1 MPYLKK
7 GSTGPEVSL
16 LQGQLHRLGY
26 DPGPIDGAFGTK
38 TRRAVVAFQRRQEL
52 DPDGIVGPLTAREL
66 RGALREFVREGDTSP
81 APVIDGRGV
90 AVPSTG
96 NGEAPLV
103 IDRSVR
109 LNSGEYYRA
118 RHRKDL
124 IVLHHT
130 AGGSA
135 RSTVNWW
142 NQSPQRIATAYVIER
157 DGTIHEVFDPEYW
170 AYHLGL
176 SGTRGSVDRR
186 SIGIEIACE
195 GGLQGVGDF
204 YYSFDRII
212 PTTQFT
218 GPRYTHP
225 ESWRGY
231 RDYAAYTPEQTA
243 STVALTG
250 HLLERFDIP
259 RRTPRSHL
267 AHSNG
272 HRTYR
277 GVVGHHH
284 LRPDKSDLHPGF
296 AWGDLIRACGLQLTG

>member
-1 MPYLKK
+1 MPYLRK

-26 DPGPIDGAFGTK
+26 DPGPIDGDFGTK
-38 TRRAVVAFQRRQEL
+38 TRRAVVAFQKRYEL

-66 RGALREFVREGDTSP
+66 RGALREFVRDGGPERVTGDGGT
-81 APVIDGRGV
+81 GV
-90 AVPSTG
+90 AVPSTDRR
-96 NGEAPLV
+96 APLS
-103 IDRSVR
+103 IDRSLR
-109 LNSGEYYRA
+109 LDPSEYYRA

-142 NQSPQRIATAYVIER
+142 NQSPRRIATAYVIER
-157 DGTIHEVFDPEYW
+157 DGVIHEVFDPEYW

-225 ESWRGY
+225 ERWRGY

-243 STVALTG
+243 SAVALTG

-259 RRTPRSHL
+259 RRTPQNHL

-284 LRPDKSDLHPGF
+284 LRHDKSDLHPGF
-296 AWGDLIRACGLQLTG
+296 AWDDLIRTCGLLLTE

>member
-1 MPYLKK
+1 MPNLKK
-7 GSTGPEVSL
+7 DSTGPEVSI
-16 LQGQLHRLGY
+16 LQGQLQRLGY
-26 DPGPIDGAFGTK
+26 DPGPIDGDFGTV
-38 TRRAVVAFQRRQEL
+38 TGRAVVAFQRRYEL

-66 RGALREFVREGDTSP
+66 RGALREFVREGGTSP
-81 APVIDGRGV
+81 APEIDGTGV

-96 NGEAPLV
+96 NGEAPLT
-103 IDRSVR
+103 IDRSLR
-109 LNSGEYYRA
+109 LGTSEYYRA

-157 DGTIHEVFDPEYW
+157 DGIIHEVFDPEYW

-176 SGTRGSVDRR
+176 SGTRGAVDRR

-204 YYSFDRII
+204 YYMFDRIV
-212 PTTQFT
+212 PTSQFT
-218 GPRYTHP
+218 GPRYTHA

-231 RDYAAYTPEQTA
+231 RNYAAYTPEQTA
-243 STVALTG
+243 SVIALTD
-250 HLLERFDIP
+250 HLLKRFDIP
-259 RRTPRSHL
+259 RMTPGDHYAYDRR
-267 AHSNG
+267 NVDF
-272 HRTYR
+272 R
-277 GVVGHHH
+277 GVIGHHH
-284 LRPDKSDLHPGF
+284 VRRDKSDLHPGF
-296 AWGDLIRACGLQLTG
+296 EWNDLVRACGLQLTG